1 MINIREEIIN
11 LIPINSI
18 GCELGVFDGQFSEIL
33 FTSNKFK
40 HLYLVDPFDGLIM
53 SGDKNG
59 DNIRY
64 IHGNDLYKI
73 VNNKF
78 VNNLGI
84 TVIKDFSHSFLN
96 QQEDNSLDFI
106 YIDTSHRYEDTKS
119 ELEISWQ
126 KIKNGGII
134 SGHDYSLESFPGVVK
149 ALDEFLLKYNISNC
163 IFTEQDKLKSYLFY
177 KN

>member
-1 MINIREEIIN
+1 MISIREKIVD
-11 LIPINSI
+11 LIPVNSI

-33 FTSNKFK
+33 LASGKFK

-59 DNIRY
+59 NNIRY
-64 IHGNDLYKI
+64 INGNELYNI
-73 VNNKF
+73 VSNKF
-78 VNNLGI
+78 VNNLSVTI
-84 TVIKDFSHSFLN
+84 VKDFSHSFLN
-96 QQEDNSLDFI
+96 QQQDGGLDFI
-106 YIDTSHRYEDTKS
+106 YIDTSHRYEETKS

-126 KIKNGGII
+126 KVKSGGII

-149 ALDEFLLKYNISNC
+149 ALDEFLLKYNISDC
-163 IFTEQDKLKSYLFY
+163 IFTEQDRLKSYLFY

>member
-1 MINIREEIIN
+1 MISIREKIVD
-11 LIPINSI
+11 LIPVNSI

-33 FTSNKFK
+33 LASNKFK

-59 DNIRY
+59 DNVRY
-64 IHGNDLYKI
+64 INGNDLYNI
-73 VNNKF
+73 VSNKF
-78 VNNLGI
+78 VNNLSVTI
-84 TVIKDFSHSFLN
+84 IKDFSHSFLN
-96 QQEDNSLDFI
+96 QQQDGSLDFV

-126 KIKNGGII
+126 KVKNGGII

-149 ALDEFLLKYNISNC
+149 ALDEFLLKYNISDC
-163 IFTEQDKLKSYLFY
+163 IFTETDRLKSYLFY